1 MSMSD
6 IQINNNKNKW
16 SKRIFSIIKLL
27 VTGSLLYY
35 IFYRYVNI
43 NNFLIAFS
51 NIRPW
56 LFFVLLVILF
66 ANRYLLAY
74 QTSYYFKKIFD
85 IELGINFVFK
95 VQMISSFYA
104 FVLPGELAGGLISWY
119 MVSEKSGKKIDSA
132 AVIIFLRLL
141 SIITMIAF
149 TAIGLVFEEKLE
161 ALGLQAYILLL
172 AVLSL
177 LMFIPFVSSKAA
189 TAIKQFSQSIV
200 QVTPLKKWRNNLVKL
215 NNKLWDSVI
224 SCTNADRGSVLYTLS
239 MSVIWYLLVILFF
252 FLLMIMV
259 GINLPFQ
266 VSVWLIGVITIVQYL
281 PVSFAGLG
289 VRDISIIYLL
299 GEFYQV
305 KPESSMILSTFF
317 LAFSL
322 IFVLMGGMATWLKSS
337 GHHQIDKEKTDVRR
351 GDGAVKQ

>member
-1 MSMSD
+1 MIMSTSD
-6 IQINNNKNKW
+6 VQINNNRNKW
-16 SKRIFSIIKLL
+16 KKRILSIIKLL

-35 IFYRYVNI
+35 IFYRYINI
-43 NNFLIAFS
+43 NDLLTAFS
-51 NIRPW
+51 NIRSE
-56 LFFVLLVILF
+56 LFFVLLVLLF
-66 ANRYLLAY
+66 ANRFLLAY
-74 QTSYYFKKIFD
+74 QTSYYFRKIFNID
-85 IELGINFVFK
+85 LGTNYIFK
-95 VQMISSFYA
+95 VQMISSFFA

-119 MVSEKSGKKIDSA
+119 MVSEKSGKKIDTA
-132 AVIIFLRLL
+132 VVIIFLRLL

-149 TAIGLVFEEKLE
+149 TAIGFVFEEKLKS
-161 ALGLQAYILLL
+161 LGLQAYIFLI

-177 LMFIPFVSSKAA
+177 LMFVPFVSSRV
-189 TAIKQFSQSIV
+189 AIAMKQFSLSIV
-200 QVTPLKKWRNNLVKL
+200 QVTLLKRWRNNLVKL
-215 NNKLWDSVI
+215 NNNLWDSVI

-239 MSVIWYLLVILFF
+239 MTVMWYLLVILFF
-252 FLLMIMV
+252 YLLMIMV

-305 KPESSMILSTFF
+305 RPESSMILSTFF

-322 IFVLMGGMATWLKSS
+322 IFVIMGGMATWLKSS
-337 GHHQIDKEKTDVRR
+337 GHHEKEHGWQINKF
-351 GDGAVKQ
+351 

>member
-6 IQINNNKNKW
+6 VQISNNRNKW
-16 SKRIFSIIKLL
+16 NKRIFNIIKLI

-35 IFYRYVNI
+35 IFYRYINI
-43 NNFLIAFS
+43 NDLLTAFS
-51 NIRPW
+51 NIRPE
-56 LFFVLLVILF
+56 LFFVLLILLF
-66 ANRYLLAY
+66 ANRVLLAY

-85 IELGINFVFK
+85 IDLGINFVFK
-95 VQMISSFYA
+95 VQMISSFFA

-119 MVSEKSGKKIDSA
+119 MVSEKSGKKVDSA
-132 AVIIFLRLL
+132 VVIIFLRLL
-141 SIITMIAF
+141 SIITMISF
-149 TAIGLVFEEKLE
+149 TAIGFVFEEKVE
-161 ALGLQAYILLL
+161 SLGLQSYIFLI

-177 LMFIPFVSSKAA
+177 LMFVPFVSSKAA
-189 TAIKQFSQSIV
+189 TAIKQFSLSIV
-200 QVTPLKKWRNNLVKL
+200 QVTLLKKWRNNLVKL

-224 SCTNADRGSVLYTLS
+224 SCTNADQGSVLYTLS
-239 MSVIWYLLVILFF
+239 MTVMWYLLVILFF
-252 FLLMIMV
+252 YLLMIMV

-299 GEFYQV
+299 NEFYQV
-305 KPESSMILSTFF
+305 RPESSMILSTFF

-322 IFVLMGGMATWLKSS
+322 IFVIMGGMATWLKLF
-337 GHHQIDKEKTDVRR
+337 GHHEKEHGWQINKF
-351 GDGAVKQ
+351 